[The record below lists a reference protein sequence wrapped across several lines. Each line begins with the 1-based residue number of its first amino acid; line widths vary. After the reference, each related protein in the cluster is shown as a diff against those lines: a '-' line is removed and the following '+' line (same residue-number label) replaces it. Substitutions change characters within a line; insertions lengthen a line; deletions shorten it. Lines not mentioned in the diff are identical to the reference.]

1 MAWLVC
7 CVVSFGLMNAGVSQL
22 LIGYSVFDIGE
33 ECCEDNEN
41 ACFIA
46 TTLDSAKRVL
56 SNASMAPQAEEFHPV
71 S

>member
-1 MAWLVC
+1 M
-7 CVVSFGLMNAGVSQL
+7 SQL